1 MIKFQAES
9 VSGTVPWVPAA
20 WPGEHGKNVA
30 SGPVSIHL
38 GNPWRTFFPVALFDA
53 FCGTGIPQ
61 ARTIHFRGAGSEKDF
76 TGTHCHF
83 RIASL
88 SSLVLLRES
97 TTHHRENQ
105 MRDMMKFVRTLATG
119 AALTVGLAGA
129 AIAQDVKF
137 FTIGTGGTAYTYYP
151 VGGVIANA
159 ISKPPGSR
167 PCDEG
172 GSCGVDGL
180 IASAVSSRGSVDNVN
195 AIVSGLRNSGF
206 AQSDVAYWAYTG
218 TGTMDGQPPAEN
230 LRTIAA
236 LFEEHIHLVAK
247 ADSGIDSV
255 ADLEGK
261 RVSLDEPGS
270 GTYVDAGL
278 ILEANGLS
286 IDDVTAEA
294 LKGNAASDALRNGRI
309 DAFFVVAGYP
319 TGSLVE
325 LASAEDIKLVP
336 ISGDGADALTDK
348 YGFFAQSDIPAGTY
362 EGIDTTPTVAV
373 GAQWFTSAE
382 EDEELI
388 YQITKALWNDNSR
401 KLLDVGH
408 AKGRT
413 ITPDTA
419 LKGVGVPLHAGAE
432 RFYREAGLLD

>member
-1 MIKFQAES
+1 MTNF
-9 VSGTVPWVPAA
+9 
-20 WPGEHGKNVA
+20 
-30 SGPVSIHL
+30 
-38 GNPWRTFFPVALFDA
+38 
-53 FCGTGIPQ
+53 
-61 ARTIHFRGAGSEKDF
+61 
-76 TGTHCHF
+76 
-83 RIASL
+83 
-88 SSLVLLRES
+88 
-97 TTHHRENQ
+97 
-105 MRDMMKFVRTLATG
+105 MRTLAAG
-119 AALTVGLAGA
+119 AVVAVGLAGA
-129 AIAQDVKF
+129 AVAQDLKF

-195 AIVSGLRNSGF
+195 AINSGLRNSGF

-218 TGTMDGQPPAEN
+218 TGTMEGQPPATD

-236 LFEEHIHLVAK
+236 LFEEHIHLVAS
-247 ADSGIDSV
+247 ADSGINSV
-255 ADLEGK
+255 ADLRGK

-278 ILEANGLS
+278 ILEASGLS
-286 IDDVTAEA
+286 LDDVTAEA

-325 LASAEDIKLVP
+325 LASAADIKLVP
-336 ISGDGADALTDK
+336 IEGAGAEALTGK

-362 EGIDTTPTVAV
+362 EGVGATPTVAV
-373 GAQWFTSAE
+373 GAQWFTSAK
-382 EDEELI
+382 EDDDLI
-388 YQITKALWNDNSR
+388 YEITKALWNDNSR

-408 AKGRT
+408 AKGKT
-413 ITPDTA
+413 ITIDTA
-419 LKGVGVPLHAGAE
+419 LNGIGVPLHAGAE
-432 RFYREAGLLD
+432 RFYREAGLLK